1 MDSAIFKQF
10 NPRPATSP
18 ATAAAIEGAY
28 LDRVEKN
35 FREYQKATE
44 GKGQPAKIEEFREK
58 YKAELKKAYRAA
70 KERERYELNRDKEVL
85 RQREAR
91 AIKSGR
97 AKKEAKAT
105 GKKAT
110 KKNIKEA
117 AQKLA
122 AAKPI
127 PPAQTIGAKAKAA
140 AKTKA
145 PARQKFPPVY
155 FDQQPQSGPVL
166 SDFYFQALPQA
177 RVTVYLL
184 QEAIE
189 AKAPGKPLR
198 FDINGQ
204 APQTSP
210 EAVAEIAKLYGDA
223 SADAT
228 SAKAKKGT
236 GAGGGMTPTAPVS
249 AYPQYSVIVT
259 ETEYEIVL
267 SINEIFDEGAAEDW
281 ENDFLET

>member
-10 NPRPATSP
+10 IPRTATSP
-18 ATAAAIEGAY
+18 ATAAAIEGVY
-28 LDRVEKN
+28 LDRIEKN

-44 GKGQPAKIEEFREK
+44 GKGQPAKVEEFREQ

-70 KERERYELNRDKEVL
+70 KERERYELNREKEVL

-97 AKKEAKAT
+97 AKTEAKAQ

-110 KKNIKEA
+110 AKNVKEA

-155 FDQQPQSGPVL
+155 FDRQPQSGPVIE
-166 SDFYFQALPQA
+166 DFYWQALPQA
-177 RVTVYLL
+177 RITVHLL

-198 FDINGQ
+198 FDIEGST
-204 APQTSP
+204 PQTTP

-223 SADAT
+223 TEEAT
-228 SAKAKKGT
+228 KNKKKR
-236 GAGGGMTPTAPVS
+236 TPQMEDKKPIENPYAR
-249 AYPQYSVIVT
+249 YSVTVQ
-259 ETEYEIVL
+259 ETDFEIL
-267 SINEIFDEGAAEDW
+267 LLIRQEKEDGEGEDW
-281 ENDFLET
+281 ENDFFET